1 MGSPESE
8 NNMPTPSTE
17 RTASNTELTEK
28 EQPELCNSQEVGSDA
43 GSTDASLLDPEKA
56 GPAPELGTESIGLA
70 LSADDAQG
78 AYQLGAWKALQEL
91 GIQFA
96 ALSGSAVG
104 ALNAALISQGSWEE
118 AFQLWLE
125 TAKVGAIA
133 TDYAKLWKAAFRWA
147 TQVARLTAPV
157 PDMKAFPPPERLLA
171 MMRFFQSP
179 RALRRFARTGIMDPS
194 GVRSVMG
201 RHLDM
206 SRLLKSSVPL
216 YVSMLGIP
224 GMRNPFGRSPFMS
237 LHDYDEDAAWDLL
250 TMSLALPFFFGDL
263 DARRDVMHHLPVSPL
278 YSRGIRKILGV
289 TPARSKRRSS
299 SVFPGTDLFLIAPEA
314 PLRGIPSGH
323 FGLNEDTVK
332 RWIDRGYEDTM
343 KAMKE
348 APQWLKRLM
357 DGPRK
362 TEAIEQPSTTDDLT
376 DTES

>member
-1 MGSPESE
+1 MGSPESD

-17 RTASNTELTEK
+17 RIALNTELTEE
-28 EQPELCNSQEVGSDA
+28 EQPELCNSQDVASDA
-43 GSTDASLLDPEKA
+43 GSTDASLLAPEKD
-56 GPAPELGTESIGLA
+56 GPAPEPGTERIGLA

-104 ALNAALISQGSWEE
+104 ALNGALISQGSWEE
-118 AFQLWLE
+118 ACELWLE

-133 TDYAKLWKAAFRWA
+133 TDYAQLWKAAFRWA
-147 TQVARLTAPV
+147 TEVARLTAPV
-157 PDMKAFPPPERLLA
+157 PDMKAFPAPERLLS
-171 MMRFFQSP
+171 MMRFFQSSS
-179 RALRRFARTGIMDPS
+179 ALRRFARTGIMDPS

-206 SRLLKSSVPL
+206 SRLLKNQVPL

-237 LHDYDEDAAWDLL
+237 LNDYDENAAWNLI
-250 TMSLALPFFFGDL
+250 TMSLALPFFFGDI
-263 DARRDVMHHLPVSPL
+263 DVGRDVMHRLPVSPL
-278 YSRGIRKILGV
+278 YNNGIRKILGIA
-289 TPARSKRRSS
+289 PARSKRRSS
-299 SVFPGTDLFLIAPEA
+299 SVFPGADLFLIAPEA

-323 FGLNEDTVK
+323 FGLDEDTVK
-332 RWIDRGYEDTM
+332 RWIDRGYEDTL

-348 APQWLKRLM
+348 APQWLKRLTE
-357 DGPRK
+357 GGRK
-362 TEAIEQPSTTDDLT
+362 TEAIDQPSTTDNLT
-376 DTES
+376 DGKG